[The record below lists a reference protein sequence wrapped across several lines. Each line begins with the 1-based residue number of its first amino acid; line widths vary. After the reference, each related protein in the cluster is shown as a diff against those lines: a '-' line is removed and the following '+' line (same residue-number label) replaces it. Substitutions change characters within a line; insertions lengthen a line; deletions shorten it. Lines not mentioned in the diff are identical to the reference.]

1 MASSKEIRNRKYLNK
16 DFDSLRADMAQYVRD
31 YYSNVTVDTSEAGQA
46 GMFIDLASFVGDNM
60 SFYLDHQ
67 FSELDPETAVETDN
81 IERLLRKSG
90 VKVVG
95 AAPAVLN
102 GTVYVEV
109 PSTQNSNG
117 IYVPDPNAMPVAEE
131 GSVFEANNGVQF
143 ILIEDIDF
151 GKTKKDG
158 SLKADY
164 NIGDS
169 DSSGNPTTF
178 ILASKGLC
186 ISGQRTTESFRL
198 SDFVPFKEISLANP
212 DVTGIETVYDS
223 IGNIYY
229 EVNDLSEDVVY
240 ASIPNFANDNENVE
254 SILQIKPAP
263 YRYTARTNLGDRTTT
278 LTLGGGSAD
287 SFEDDAIPDP
297 STFALPLYG
306 KTTFNRLA
314 LNPDKL
320 LETKTLGVYAP
331 NVDLFITY
339 RYGGGLEHNIEKG
352 TLRSVRQLQL
362 KFPYNTN
369 PNVASRIRTSV
380 EVDNTERGRGGDE
393 RPSINDL
400 KNYVQVVKN
409 AQERIVTKPDVLA
422 RIYSMP
428 SNFGRVY
435 RAGLRSNPNNPL
447 ATQLFVTSRDANGR
461 LTTTTDSLKKNLKTY
476 LNSFRMI
483 SDSIDIFDS
492 PITNLGLMYEITVDP
507 MLNKK
512 TVLQAVSAKLRKFF
526 DQKNFQID
534 QPILLSDVHNVI
546 YKTIGVLSVNK
557 IKFTNITGM
566 VEGREYSNVYHD
578 IGLST
583 TKGNAILPPVGG
595 IFEVKY
601 LDSDLQ
607 GRAI

>member
-1 MASSKEIRNRKYLNK
+1 MAASKEIRYRKYLNK

-67 FSELDPETAVETDN
+67 FSELDPETAIETDN

-102 GTVYVEV
+102 ATVYIEV
-109 PSTQNSNG
+109 PAAQNSNG
-117 IYVPDPNAMPVAEE
+117 IYVPDPNAMPVTEE
-131 GSVFEANNGVQF
+131 GSIFEANNGVQF

-198 SDFVPFKEISLANP
+198 SDFVPFKEISLSNP

-240 ASIPNFANDNENVE
+240 ASIPNFASDNENVE

-331 NVDLFITY
+331 NVDLFVTY
-339 RYGGGLEHNIEKG
+339 RHGGGLEHNIEKG

-362 KFPYNTN
+362 RFPYNTN

-393 RPSINDL
+393 RPSIDDL

-492 PITNLGLMYEITVDP
+492 PITNIGLLYEITVDP

-546 YKTIGVLSVNK
+546 YKTVGVISVNK
-557 IKFTNITGM
+557 IKFTNITGL
-566 VEGREYSNVYHD
+566 VDGREYSNVYHD
-578 IGLST
+578 INLNT

-601 LDSDLQ
+601 LDDDLK